1 MLIGLIADVHSNV
14 IALEAVL
21 SEMDALGVEIIL
33 HAGDMVGYNPYPNET
48 IGSFKKRK
56 IISVRGNHERALVT
70 GDTSGFNPYA
80 AAALEWTG
88 KIITCENLGFI
99 SKLKDI
105 EAITVDDARIV
116 IVHGSP
122 KDLDRYVYPEDFE
135 PGFLTMSDSDILV
148 LGHTHIQFKKEYPEG
163 IIINPGSV
171 GQPRDLDPDS
181 AFAILDTDK
190 MQIQLKRKKYDIEK
204 VVEDMQKAHLP
215 EKLWI
220 RLSDGT

>member
-21 SEMDALGVEIIL
+21 SEMDALDVDKIL
-33 HAGDMVGYNPYPNET
+33 HAGDIVGYNPYPNET

-56 IISVRGNHERALVT
+56 VISIRGNHERALVT
-70 GDTSGFNPYA
+70 GDVSGFNAYA

-105 EAITVDDARIV
+105 EAITVEDTRIV
-116 IVHGSP
+116 MVHGSP
-122 KDLDRYVYPEDFE
+122 KDLDEYVYPYDVE
-135 PGFLTMSDSDILV
+135 PGFLTMVDADILV
-148 LGHTHIQFKKEYPEG
+148 LGHSHIQFKREFPGG

-171 GQPRDLDPDS
+171 GQPRDLNPDS
-181 AFAILDTDK
+181 AFAILDTDT

-204 VVEDMQKAHLP
+204 VIEDMQKAHLP
-215 EKLWI
+215 EELSL
-220 RLSDGT
+220 RLRDGT